1 MRVIKGLFVALGL
14 LLSASFVSSQQA
26 YLLVCR
32 GGGELYFNYLP
43 TSEFSPGPQILITFK
58 KGPQAVGQNWEQRYS
73 LEPGQA
79 AWLDRRVADNEP
91 ERILLTDQQGFWIS
105 WTNGR
110 IFGANPAFLLTLLDP
125 NKFQSFYVVRD
136 AKGNFLVTQ
145 VGPSM

>member
-1 MRVIKGLFVALGL
+1 MRIFKVLLLALGL
-14 LLSASFVSSQQA
+14 LLSASFVSSQQG

-32 GGGELYFNYLP
+32 GGGDLYFNYLP
-43 TSEFSPGPQILITFK
+43 SSEFAQGPQLLITFK
-58 KGPQAVGQNWEQRYS
+58 KGSRGVGQNWEERSS
-73 LEPGQA
+73 LGPGQA
-79 AWLDRRVADNEP
+79 AWLDRRVGDDEP

-136 AKGNFLVTQ
+136 SKGNFLVTQ
-145 VGPSM
+145 IGPSM